1 MGKLWT
7 LGQGKYLQPTRKDCI
22 LLGHTVHTFG
32 LFPTLKMAIILNI
45 SLAQRNLDFLTSIQS
60 VIAIISEA
68 LSSFSLSWYHGRC
81 KAENHLWVSEDFLV
95 FGHFVSFLFSSH
107 ICVQPEK
114 LRIIEAMQTNCK
126 INEA

>member
-1 MGKLWT
+1 
-7 LGQGKYLQPTRKDCI
+7 
-22 LLGHTVHTFG
+22 
-32 LFPTLKMAIILNI
+32 MAIISNI